1 MKIIIVGAGNVGKEL
16 VSRLSEEGHD
26 IVVVD
31 SNEKRLNNFIDR
43 HDVMGIAGN
52 GADFDVLENAG
63 VNTADLFV
71 ACTPQDEIS
80 SFFPKKPNNRDGYM
94 IPSPISAYVIS
105 RPDNGY
111 VVFAAV

>member
-52 GADFDVLENAG
+52 GAAHAVR
-63 VNTADLFV
+63 TADTTR
-71 ACTPQDEIS
+71 CTARTRAS
-80 SFFPKKPNNRDGYM
+80 SP
-94 IPSPISAYVIS
+94 A
-105 RPDNGY
+105 
-111 VVFAAV
+111 